1 MLFLVFCIVFDTLN
15 RYVIQYDETGEV
27 KSFCIPELELFGL
40 CSDFLSEW
48 KSFQTQHASTW
59 KKQSMFSK
67 LMKFT
72 SGKVFEVLIHEASQ
86 KVYVNMANAIKA
98 SAKVLATGA
107 FDENSLSLVNQTF
120 NDFYP
125 TASVSL
131 QQLLLALRTFVSCT
145 HIALKSSSSSCP
157 KTSSFLGVHQ
167 IRVPRWCLD
176 VLFGPVVCTQ
186 AIIEAGYVDAAVSI
200 GWQKFL
206 NQAVTP
212 LFPALQSTTQYP
224 EIESPLVLS
233 LLYRMI
239 DSLKSQSAPSLET
252 DLVKPFFNE
261 EVPWTAIAVAMREL
275 RCSSVIECR
284 GTSIALK
291 TAMHVKETFWRE
303 VTSFGPQF
311 ECAVVFVPDECIFSI
326 QEMIPISSFTRIW
339 PNKEST
345 YTYFENLIDELAA
358 ITGSNFISVAHALQ
372 ECRGSVVEAIAMLLD
387 YRTVPVVK
395 QPGQCDLM
403 VSGDLCVSSSSI
415 HVLKCP
421 HCDFSICMS
430 CLWFLCD
437 SSKRLPPG
445 NLTDR
450 LESIQ
455 KSETDVDKESVT
467 DFQALYCCPNP
478 MCSMLLPP
486 PFWESMIST
495 ATHDDQ
501 RSTKKM
507 LMARSISRRARHIGN
522 PFANTGMITCT
533 RPNCGRVLTVS
544 SRYEMVHFLFCFMR
558 LMCHSLF
565 RSFVPA
571 VKQTAVHF

>member
-1 MLFLVFCIVFDTLN
+1 M
-15 RYVIQYDETGEV
+15 IQYDETGEV

-40 CSDFLSEW
+40 CSDFLPEW
-48 KSFQTQHASTW
+48 KSFQSQHASTW

-72 SGKVFEVLIHEASQ
+72 SSKVFEVFIHEASH
-86 KVYVNMANAIKA
+86 KVNIANAIKA
-98 SAKVLATGA
+98 YARVLATGA
-107 FDENSLSLVNQTF
+107 FDENSLSNVNQAF
-120 NDFYP
+120 DDFYP

-145 HIALKSSSSSCP
+145 HIALKSSSSSSCP
-157 KTSSFLGVHQ
+157 ETASFLGVHQ

-186 AIIEAGYVDAAVSI
+186 AIIEAGHVDATVSI

-212 LFPALQSTTQYP
+212 LFPALQTTTQYP
-224 EIESPLVLS
+224 EIESSLVLR

-252 DLVKPFFNE
+252 DLVKPFFSE

-291 TAMHVKETFWRE
+291 TTMHLKETFWKE
-303 VTSFGPQF
+303 HAVTNFGHQF
-311 ECAVVFVPDECIFSI
+311 ECAVVFVPDESIFSI

-345 YTYFENLIDELAA
+345 YTYFENLIDGLAA
-358 ITGSNFISVAHALQ
+358 ATGSNFISVAHALQ

-387 YRTVPVVK
+387 YRTISVVK
-395 QPGQCDLM
+395 QPGQCDLK
-403 VSGDLCVSSSSI
+403 VTGDDCVRSSSI

-437 SSKRLPPG
+437 PSVRLPPG

-450 LESIQ
+450 FESTQ
-455 KSETDVDKESVT
+455 KPETDVEQESVT

-478 MCSMLLPP
+478 NCSMLLPP

-495 ATHDDQ
+495 AIHDDQ
-501 RSTKKM
+501 RSSKKM
-507 LMARSISRRARHIGN
+507 LMARSISRHARHIGN
-522 PFANTGMITCT
+522 PFANTCMITCT
-533 RPNCGRVLTVS
+533 RPNCGRVLALS
-544 SRYEMVHFLFCFMR
+544 SRYEMVHFFVLWC
-558 LMCHSLF
+558 LMSHTLF